1 MVSAMR
7 GDNKTGVLLVKKE
20 YPDPRTLPA
29 QPSWQHD
36 HKLTMSEL
44 IPGQYISTTLLRSRA
59 PIRIRKKL

>member
-1 MVSAMR
+1 MR

-20 YPDPRTLPA
+20 FPDPRTLLA

-36 HKLTMSEL
+36 HKLTLSEL